1 MTSFF
6 KRIPRSIHLDGRL
19 DGRQFVYLGFSPQPS
34 INLTIEPVVL
44 AIYQRRFGYLLLVAL
59 GCLLGACSPSPEASP
74 PIQGVFSSLP
84 KIDGLRGTQPIELLT
99 NTPAETGVNNIK
111 GTVVQHVP
119 LVEQWLY
126 QIDDASGSLWVLTSV
141 EPPAVG
147 SQVLIKAQVQYERI
161 LLSGSDIGEHYAQ
174 ELERVSVIAPPNSDS
189 TEPVVE

>member
-6 KRIPRSIHLDGRL
+6 KGIPCSIHLDGR
-19 DGRQFVYLGFSPQPS
+19 QVVWEGFSAQPS
-34 INLTIEPVVL
+34 INLTIKPFMKRFP
-44 AIYQRRFGYLLLVAL
+44 RRWFGALLLVVFD
-59 GCLLGACSPSPEASP
+59 CLLGACSASQEASS
-74 PIQGVFSSLP
+74 PIRGVFSSLP
-84 KIDGLRGTQPIELLT
+84 KMEVLRGTQPIELLT

-141 EPPAVG
+141 DPPAVG

-174 ELERVSVIAPPNSDS
+174 ELERVSVIAPPTSDAA
-189 TEPVVE
+189 EPVLE